1 MKRLKKDLVREERI
15 HNEAIV
21 DASGPEERAMGWYY
35 YLEDRLR
42 FPFEARC
49 IVAKVISPL
58 SKGETVRVLRMA
70 PEDACCTDILVMVRW
85 HGRNIAVPLSQLAAI
100 NVDQSTAQAIGDWQ
114 YWVGQGYGF

>member
-1 MKRLKKDLVREERI
+1 MKRLKKDLVREARI

-21 DASGPEERAMGWYY
+21 DASGPEEQAMGWYY

-70 PEDACCTDILVMVRW
+70 TELR
-85 HGRNIAVPLSQLAAI
+85 AAPT
-100 NVDQSTAQAIGDWQ
+100 SS
-114 YWVGQGYGF
+114 